1 LQLPSLPRSDFQGKV
16 GCLQLNITFA
26 KSAQT
31 TLTLFEEFSSKG
43 KYSKIQKYFNR
54 AQTMDD
60 QENIIETFTELA
72 PRYEE
77 VVDAEL
83 GRFWGWSYAGFVDQ
97 LIRTTPIPEGGRM
110 LDLATG
116 TGVIPIK
123 VATEGSREKRIHGLD
138 ITMSMLGRA
147 KKKLIAGDIR
157 ERVDLVCASAMEIPY
172 ANASFE
178 LVTCALATHH
188 MDVKLLLSEAWRIL
202 NEGGMLSIADV
213 GGSNLWELPVV
224 KFFLRIAAFVY
235 FLIKE
240 NSNRAWAEA
249 GAVSNIRSGEK
260 WFDLLV
266 ETGFRDV
273 KITKLRSKHRWIP
286 EPLVIQA
293 IKSNSGGTK

>member
-1 LQLPSLPRSDFQGKV
+1 
-16 GCLQLNITFA
+16 
-26 KSAQT
+26 
-31 TLTLFEEFSSKG
+31 
-43 KYSKIQKYFNR
+43 
-54 AQTMDD
+54 MDD

-83 GRFWGWSYAGFVDQ
+83 GRFWGWSYTGFVGQ
-97 LIRTTPIPEGGRM
+97 LIQVTPIPERGRM

-123 VATEGSREKRIHGLD
+123 VTTEISSQSRIHGLD

-147 KKKLIAGDIR
+147 RKKLLASEFQ
-157 ERVDLVCASAMEIPY
+157 ERVDLVCASAMDIPY
-172 ANASFE
+172 ANRSFE

-202 NEGGMLSIADV
+202 REDGMLSIADV
-213 GGSNLWELPVV
+213 GGSNLWESPVV

-235 FLIKE
+235 FLLKE

-249 GAVSNIRSGEK
+249 DAVSNVRSGEE
-260 WFDLLV
+260 WFDLLIEV
-266 ETGFRDV
+266 GFRNI
-273 KITKLRSKHRWIP
+273 KITKLKSKHRWIP

-293 IKSNSGGTK
+293 IKSNSGGSK